1 MNFVDIDSIIY
12 VTQAYIF
19 VCLMQSKKT
28 PVLEQ
33 YLSIKQ
39 DYKDCILLYRIGE
52 FYELL
57 FDDAVLGSEIIGA
70 TLTKLGGA
78 PMCGVPAR
86 SVDLYIAKLIKA
98 GKKVAICEQ
107 LEQDE
112 GNVMK
117 REVVRVVT
125 AGTVVEEEL
134 MQTKKPNYLAA
145 VVQSGKKFVF
155 AWIDLSSNNFFC
167 NTSNSLLDGLEMIMP
182 SEVLL
187 SKDLASDLGHL
198 EKYEHSITTF
208 TTYDDE
214 FAEDSRS
221 VFEDFYKGHF
231 LYELDK
237 SELLASGILIKY
249 LISTKNAT
257 GLLSFPQRYA
267 ARDYMLID
275 RSTRKNLELHKRL
288 NGERSG
294 SLIDILDRTKTG
306 AGARLLAE
314 HFSFPLM
321 DCKAINDRLD
331 IIDFFLK
338 HPQARNDVRNILNC
352 APDFERAAS
361 RINLRRYR
369 GDDFFAVRDG
379 LKNALQMSEILLKF
393 SNYSFLKK
401 IYDDLGE
408 NGELIEVLD
417 RALYAYPEPGNYIC
431 PEFHPKLLEIHE
443 FMRNKECVI
452 RKLREKY
459 RKMTTIKNLEISYH
473 NFMGY
478 YVEIPAQHTDKM
490 TNKIFIYKQSLAKT
504 VRYITDKLKDLH
516 IKLIS
521 FNDLKSALE
530 KEIFAKLRTDVV
542 AQLSSILLAARAVAK
557 IDVVSALAQLAAEN
571 NYTRPSIAASGK
583 LIIKSGRHPMV
594 ERQTGFVGN
603 DLELD
608 EKSNFWLITAPNMA
622 GKSTFLRQNAL
633 IVIMAQAGCF
643 VPADSAAIG
652 LVDKVFSRIGAG
664 DDISAGHSTFM
675 VEMSEVAAIVK
686 QSTSRSL
693 VILDELGRGT
703 STRDGVAIATAVAEY
718 IHDQIGCKT
727 LFATHY
733 HELVGYLGSCCRVNF
748 YSITTRREQGKVT
761 FCYRLQPG
769 ASLGSYG
776 IDVAELAGVPGAIIN
791 KARLLLEN

>member
-1 MNFVDIDSIIY
+1 LICANIDSIIY
-12 VTQAYIF
+12 VIQAYIF
-19 VCLMQSKKT
+19 VSLMKSKKT

-33 YLSIKQ
+33 YLSIKK
-39 DYKDCILLYRIGE
+39 DYKDCILFYRIGE

-70 TLTKLGGA
+70 ILTKLGGA

-86 SVDLYIAKLIKA
+86 SVDLYTAKLIKA

-107 LEQDE
+107 LEQNE
-112 GNVMK
+112 GGVLK

-125 AGTVVEEEL
+125 AGTVVEEDL
-134 MQTKKPNYLAA
+134 IQTKKSNYLAS
-145 VVQSGKKFVF
+145 VVQFGRKFVF

-167 NTSNSLLDGLEMIMP
+167 STSDSLLNGLEMIMP
-182 SEVLL
+182 SEIVLN
-187 SKDLASDLGHL
+187 KDLVPDLGNL
-198 EKYEHSITTF
+198 EKCECTI
-208 TTYDDE
+208 TTYDNE
-214 FAEDSRS
+214 FAEDGHS
-221 VFEDFYKGHF
+221 VFQDFYKGHF
-231 LYELDK
+231 LYELNK
-237 SELLASGILIKY
+237 SELLVSGILIKY

-275 RSTRKNLELHKRL
+275 HSTRKNLELHKRL

-321 DCKAINDRLD
+321 NCEAINDRLE

-338 HPQARNDVRNILNC
+338 HPQARNDVRNILSST
-352 APDFERAAS
+352 PDFERAAS

-369 GDDFFAVRDG
+369 GEDFFAVREG
-379 LKNALQMSEILLKF
+379 LKNALQMSGALLKF
-393 SNYSFLKK
+393 NNCSLLRK
-401 IYDDLGE
+401 IYDDLGK
-408 NGELIEVLD
+408 NGELMDILD
-417 RALYAYPEPGNYIC
+417 RALYAYPESGHYIC
-431 PEFHPKLLEIHE
+431 PDFHPKLREIHE
-443 FMRNKECVI
+443 FMRNKEGII

-504 VRYITDKLKDLH
+504 TRYITDKLKDLH

-521 FNDLKSALE
+521 FNDLKNALE
-530 KEIFAKLRTDVV
+530 KEIFAKLRTDIMLR
-542 AQLSSILLAARAVAK
+542 LSSILVAARAMAK
-557 IDVVSALAQLAAEN
+557 IDVASALAQLAAEN
-571 NYTRPSIAASGK
+571 NYTRPSLDNESG
-583 LIIKSGRHPMV
+583 LVIKSGRHPMV
-594 ERQTGFVGN
+594 EQRTGFVGN
-603 DLELD
+603 DLVLD

-633 IVIMAQAGCF
+633 IVVMAQAGCF
-643 VPADSAAIG
+643 VPADSATIG

-675 VEMSEVAAIVK
+675 VEMSETAAILK
-686 QSTSRSL
+686 QATSCSL

-703 STRDGVAIATAVAEY
+703 STRDGVAIAAAVAEY
-718 IHDQIGCKT
+718 IHDQIRCKT

-733 HELVGYLGSCCRVNF
+733 HELVTYLESCCRVNF
-748 YSITTRREQGKVT
+748 YSITTRREQGKIT
-761 FCYRLQPG
+761 FCYRLGPG
-769 ASLGSYG
+769 SSLGSYG
-776 IDVAELAGVPGAIIN
+776 VDVAELAGVPSVIIS